1 MSTPSAS
8 TSSMSEDLT
17 GTVLGRWTLERKL
30 GAGAMGPV
38 YGAMS
43 TGRTPGALHVIR
55 SDLVATQEQ
64 LDRFR
69 RDAKTFQKVEHPNVP
84 RLLDLDEAN
93 GRVFLVFE
101 LVTGRTLQYRLDQK
115 EVLGSAEARDLAT
128 DLLSA
133 LAALHDRGVIH
144 GDVKP
149 ASILSGAEG
158 YWKLAGFSLLPH
170 EHKVELEGV
179 IHGTPLFMAPE
190 RCEGL
195 PPSIGADLYSA
206 GATIFAALAGEAPY
220 LRPSVAAILN
230 AHVNDP
236 PPDLAGR
243 VPGVEKD
250 VLSLV
255 MLLMAKSPARRP
267 PDARTSLAVLSRRE
281 RTRSKTLPAL
291 KPAEDVAKVDPKGET
306 MAVPSEERPP
316 GTDTTRRKAHKFVA
330 DEAQK
335 AAPLGA
341 EVPWGRFILPL
352 LVALGLLGGALSSP
366 HLTDVQRIVLG
377 AAAGTIGL
385 VGVLWGLAGTVP
397 PGLSQHAVART
408 LAYRVPLRLSVWWN
422 RRGNPIEAALALGQ
436 LGDLGAGEMLLE
448 AGEPKLAAEE
458 FLRAG
463 IPLAA
468 AIVFEKLQDDE
479 MAIETYV
486 AAGKLEDA
494 ARVAQRSG
502 KHELAGDAFESK
514 GELEKALQ
522 SYIKAERPL
531 KVASVYEKL
540 GNQLDAARH
549 YELASDAA
557 KAAQLYESAGS
568 VADAARLYHRAGD
581 LAKVSLVWEKAGDT
595 VNAARWR
602 AEHELAEGRRVNA
615 ARAFETAG
623 IHDRAS
629 DLFLAQNLL
638 EDAIRCAE
646 AHGEPGRL
654 ARLCA
659 RAGDFK
665 RAAALHEE
673 AGQFR
678 EAARC
683 HHELGDAV
691 SEAKALERSGDALAA
706 AEVWLR
712 TDRTDDAK
720 RALAVIPQGS
730 PDRKRARARLGELH
744 ARAGRTREAADSFRE
759 ALEGQE
765 PDEANVGT
773 FLECADA
780 LGACGEVDKAIEMLV
795 KLRGLPFAP
804 PTLKIR
810 LAELERKRSTARAT
824 SAQVTS
830 LGGKELVG
838 LDLDRY
844 KMLTYTGEGELSW
857 AYEGEHTLLKRPAD
871 LRVLK
876 PSVDE
881 ELTEQFFAEGRAIA
895 LASHPNL
902 PDVYD
907 SGRTTSGLSY
917 VALEVARDPS
927 LRQVMRQAMGPVPVA
942 RAVTIAKGIL
952 AGIAAAHAAGVV
964 HGDLK
969 PENVLVG
976 ARDQARVVRFAF
988 ARQAAPGASALPF
1001 LALKAYASPE
1011 QIVGAAAGK
1020 SSDQYACGVIL
1031 YEMLAGLH
1039 PFEHVSDPQQ
1049 RASTPPKP
1057 LAQVAPAVPLSL
1069 AQAIMKALARD
1080 PEDRHRNVAELLQVI
1095 TACMGSGN

>member
-1 MSTPSAS
+1 MH
-8 TSSMSEDLT
+8 EDLT

-38 YGAMS
+38 YGAIS
-43 TGRTPGALHVIR
+43 PGRTPGALHVIR
-55 SDLVATQEQ
+55 SDLVASQEQ

-69 RDAKTFQKVEHPNVP
+69 RDAKNFQKVEHPNVP
-84 RLLDLDEAN
+84 RLLDVDEAN

-115 EVLGSAEARDLAT
+115 ELLGSAEARDLAT

-133 LAALHDRGVIH
+133 LAALHDRGITH

-158 YWKLAGFSLLPH
+158 YWKLAGFSLFPH
-170 EHKVELEGV
+170 EEKVQLEGV

-206 GATIFAALAGEAPY
+206 GATIFAALTGEAPY
-220 LRPSVAAILN
+220 LRPSVAAILS

-236 PPDLAGR
+236 PPDLAAR
-243 VPGVEKD
+243 VPNVEKD

-255 MLLMAKSPARRP
+255 SLLMAKSPARRP

-291 KPAEDVAKVDPKGET
+291 KPADEVAKADAAKALP
-306 MAVPSEERPP
+306 PEERPP
-316 GTDTTRRKAHKFVA
+316 GTDTTRRKAHKFVV
-330 DEAQK
+330 DEALK
-335 AAPLGA
+335 AAPQGA
-341 EVPWGRFILPL
+341 EVPWSRFILPL
-352 LVALGLLGGALSSP
+352 LVALGLLGGALFGP
-366 HLTDVQRIVLG
+366 PQLTDVQRLVLG
-377 AAAGTIGL
+377 AAAGTVGL
-385 VGVLWGLAGTVP
+385 VGILWGLAGTVP

-408 LAYRVPLRLSVWWN
+408 LALRVPLRLSFWWN
-422 RRGNPIEAALALGQ
+422 RKRNPIEAAIALGQ

-448 AGEPKLAAEE
+448 SGEPKLAAEE

-486 AAGKLEDA
+486 AAGKLDDA

-514 GELEKALQ
+514 GDLDKALQ
-522 SYIKAERPL
+522 SFLKAERPL
-531 KVASVYEKL
+531 KVASVYERL
-540 GNQLDAARH
+540 GKTLEAARH

-557 KAAQLYESAGS
+557 KAASLYESAGS

-615 ARAFETAG
+615 ARAFETAE
-623 IHDRAS
+623 IYDRAS
-629 DLFLAQNLL
+629 DLFLAQNLI

-659 RAGDFK
+659 RAGNFK
-665 RAAALHEE
+665 RAASLHEE

-678 EAARC
+678 EAAHC
-683 HHELGDAV
+683 HRELGDAV
-691 SEAKALERSGDALAA
+691 SEAKALERAGDALAA
-706 AEVWLR
+706 AEVWLK
-712 TDRTDDAK
+712 TDRTEDAK
-720 RALAVIPQGS
+720 RALAVIPAGS

-744 ARAGRTREAADSFRE
+744 ARAGRTREAAEAFRE

-810 LAELERKRSTARAT
+810 LAELERKRSTARAA
-824 SAQVTS
+824 SAQQTS

-942 RAVTIAKGIL
+942 RAVSIAKGIL
-952 AGIAAAHAAGVV
+952 AGIAAAHSAGVV

-969 PENVLVG
+969 PENILVG

-988 ARQAAPGASALPF
+988 ARQAAPGAGALPF
-1001 LALKAYASPE
+1001 LTAKAYASPE
-1011 QIVGAAAGK
+1011 QIVGAAPGK

-1039 PFEHVSDPQQ
+1039 PFEHVTDQQ
-1049 RASTPPKP
+1049 ARASTPPKP
-1057 LAQVAPAVPLSL
+1057 LSQVAPAVPLSL
-1069 AQAIMKALARD
+1069 AQAIMKSLARD
-1080 PEDRHRNVAELLQVI
+1080 PEDRHRNVAEFLQVV